1 MCCVHVCPYINIYI
15 IIVYAVVQVL
25 AHIHIKRHSAPGVL
39 MTTFNNGNIYCI
51 IDVCPFWVKSLNKH
65 PSMTFPY
72 IYRNRPQRQQHTRTA
87 IPKTHQKMFQ
97 RKFPFLNNEIR
108 LCVHW
113 PKRPTQNTHIHSHYN
128 RNLTSN
134 LFLSFN
140 HQFDRVSCT

>member
-1 MCCVHVCPYINIYI
+1 MLSCKFWHTSISNAI
-15 IIVYAVVQVL
+15 
-25 AHIHIKRHSAPGVL
+25 AHPVSSWPHLITV
-39 MTTFNNGNIYCI
+39 IYCI

-87 IPKTHQKMFQ
+87 IPKTHQKTFQ

-140 HQFDRVSCT
+140 HKFDRVSCT